1 MNKDELLYEILS
13 NNSNT
18 YLTQQ
23 EVWERLNGVLWDK
36 TDTPF
41 HDSHERMLLTKQIN
55 RLNRSYDF
63 NGLILSTS
71 KGIKLATEEEAIKAV
86 KSIYA
91 TALKK
96 LKYAREL
103 ETKINRDGQFDIE
116 FKEYKFFI
124 DKEN

>member
-23 EVWERLNGVLWDK
+23 EVWERLNGVLWHK

-55 RLNRSYDF
+55 RLNRSYGF

-124 DKEN
+124 NKEN